1 MCGDEGLDAA
11 IFLMSGFM
19 STAAWEL
26 PASGARGS
34 LFHGLSSSLFRCC
47 STNRYCLGG
56 VVNGGA
62 EA

>member
-1 MCGDEGLDAA
+1 MCMVEGWSTA
-11 IFLMSGFM
+11 IGLMSGFT
-19 STAAWEL
+19 SAAAWEL

-34 LFHGLSSSLFRCC
+34 FFHGLSSSLFRCC
-47 STNRYCLGG
+47 STYRYCLGG